1 MKMFH
6 GFKDDAMGI
15 AVKIPGLEL
24 FHGDD
29 DGIMG

>member
-1 MKMFH
+1 MEMLH
-6 GFKDDAMGI
+6 SFKDDAMDV
-15 AVKIPGLEL
+15 AVKIAGLEF